1 VAAAVTEALANGTDL
16 PLIFDRMV
24 SILVQM
30 KEKNPVWG
38 PLFVRHPG
46 NIRRDLTYI
55 RSAA

>member
-1 VAAAVTEALANGTDL
+1 M

-38 PLFVRHPG
+38 PLFVRTLG
-46 NIRRDLTYI
+46 NIRAT
-55 RSAA
+55 